1 VRSSVNFG
9 NILNGLIRERMPYF
23 EPAFSEVSNQFL
35 LYGFKKQLSTAHSGY
50 ILVQAS
56 RTQGRYALEV
66 AISRGNSFPIHRL
79 NDFPDI
85 GVVGYRESVFTIT
98 KGYNHSEEYPNGDAL
113 FKLLYAQLKDAELA
127 LSRLAEKVLGRTQRQ
142 YDQWAKVYEQWLTQE
157 KTASGPHGARYPA
170 LSAEHLGFE
179 IIEKILT
186 SGMFDKYL
194 GPLKYK
200 YRNPNFMNCHVFL
213 LAKGLEFVEFPDH
226 NSQVPMQYAPPE
238 KKLAPPLD
246 DPIAGLTGRHPQADS
261 IEFSQIT
268 AQKMT
273 QYAFLKSLS
282 AVEALLTVGDEGRPL
297 PVDGYVPFEGDLSG
311 LIDAPVY
318 DDAAAFDFQPLASMP
333 SKSPVQEEKL
343 TSETP
348 TYREMSMPK
357 PALSKVDDD
366 DPIAALE
373 ARLGFKKP

>member
-1 VRSSVNFG
+1 MRSSVNFG
-9 NILNGLIRERMPYF
+9 NILNGLIRERMAYF
-23 EPAFSEVSNQFL
+23 EPCFSEVSSQYL
-35 LYGFKKQLSTAHSGY
+35 LYGFKKQISTAHSGY
-50 ILVQAS
+50 LLVQAS
-56 RTQGRYALEV
+56 RTQGRYSLEV
-66 AISRGNSFPIHRL
+66 GISRGHSYPIHRL

-127 LSRLAEKVLGRTQRQ
+127 LSRLTEKVLSRTQRQ
-142 YDQWAKVYEQWLTQE
+142 YDQWVKVYEQWLQQE
-157 KTASGPHGARYPA
+157 KTAQGPPGARYPT

-194 GPLKYK
+194 GPLKFK
-200 YRNPNFMNCHVFL
+200 YRNPIFMNCHVYL
-213 LAKGLEFVEFPDH
+213 LAKGLEFVEFPDQ
-226 NSQVPMQYAPPE
+226 SVIVPVQYAPPE

-246 DPIAGLTGRHPQADS
+246 DPITGLTGRQPQNDS
-261 IEFSQIT
+261 IEFSPIT

-282 AVEALLTVGDEGRPL
+282 AVEAMLSVGEDGKPL
-297 PVDGYVPFEGDLSG
+297 PVGGYIPFEGDLAG
-311 LIDAPVY
+311 LIDAPIY
-318 DDAAAFDFQPLASMP
+318 EDLPGFDYYTQSQQTSAAQAEPLTAES
-333 SKSPVQEEKL
+333 
-343 TSETP
+343 P

-357 PALSKVDDD
+357 PAISRVDDE

-373 ARLGFKKP
+373 ARLGLKKL